1 MSLLLSYP
9 HLQRVNLSSNSI
21 TGNQP
26 KRSCFLK
33 TETVFL
39 CCLDVSVLSN
49 LPYLTFLDVSI
60 NKLSTVLDFEPPH
73 NLTVQSSCVCVYII
87 SIVTA
92 KSFSCTTALCS
103 AFYNYH
109 TIYTYIHTIPYI
121 HVLTIITIII
131 TCQFIYV
138 ILAGGQLCTQWDW
151 GDGGFVSAPLINQA
165 HTRLYPCVMMSS
177 LCVLVDVIMRG
188 GTRWNL
194 KIHVVC

>member
-73 NLTVQSSCVCVYII
+73 NLTVQSACVCVYNIHCH
-87 SIVTA
+87 SRTFLMYNCIVQC
-92 KSFSCTTALCS
+92 FALKV
-103 AFYNYH
+103 H
-109 TIYTYIHTIPYI
+109 I
-121 HVLTIITIII
+121 HVLTIITISSHVNCHLCYSLQEVNYAHNEIEGMGDLSRHPSL
-131 TCQFIYV
+131 TKL
-138 ILAGGQLCTQWDW
+138 ILDC
-151 GDGGFVSAPLINQA
+151 I
-165 HTRLYPCVMMSS
+165 
-177 LCVLVDVIMRG
+177 LV
-188 GTRWNL
+188 
-194 KIHVVC
+194 